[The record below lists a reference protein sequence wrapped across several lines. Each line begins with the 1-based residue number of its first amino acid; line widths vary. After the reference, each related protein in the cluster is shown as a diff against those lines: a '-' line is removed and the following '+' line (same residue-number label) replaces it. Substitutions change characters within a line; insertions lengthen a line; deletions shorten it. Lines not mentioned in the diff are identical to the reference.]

1 MAQSLHFVTLD
12 VFTTSPF
19 AGNPL
24 AVVFLSDNTPITQNQ
39 KQAIAREFNFSE
51 TIFIHPTRGAQKP
64 RTIDIFTTG
73 AEIPFAGHPTIG
85 ATSWLLLHSKPGQ
98 NSAHDDK
105 APPPAITTKAGDIPI
120 SISTEDP
127 NMVSA
132 LIPHNVHIHST
143 RFSLADLLKLH
154 PSVEPYLD
162 ASAHRDGF
170 PIVSVVKGMT
180 AAHVRLPSLEA
191 LAAATT
197 ASGASSFPAI
207 STEAGGYFDPGWDV
221 GIPLHVYF
229 YVKDVYDEARKT
241 NVIRSRMFFDATED
255 PATGSAASGL
265 VSYLTLTGQGGGGS
279 GSGSEKETLFHVV
292 QGVEMGRRSDIGL
305 KVLLKEGGNEIDKI
319 QLSGSAVKVSEG
331 DILVGAE

>member
-24 AVVFLSDNTPITQNQ
+24 ALVFLSDNIPITQTQ

-51 TIFIHPTRGAQKP
+51 TIFVHPSSWPQQP
-64 RTIDIFTTG
+64 RTIDIFTTL

-85 ATSWLLLHSKPGQ
+85 ATSWLLLHSKLGNRDEVPP
-98 NSAHDDK
+98 SAI
-105 APPPAITTKAGDIPI
+105 ATKAGEIPI
-120 SISTEDP
+120 SISAQDP
-127 NMVSA
+127 KIVSA
-132 LIPHNVHIHST
+132 LIPHNVHIHSR
-143 RFSLADLLKLH
+143 RFSLEDLLKLH

-162 ASAHRDGF
+162 PSKHADGF

-197 ASGASSFPAI
+197 ASGAYSFPAI
-207 STEAGGYFDPGWDV
+207 STEAAGYFDPGWDT

-229 YVKDVYDEARKT
+229 YVKDVWDEVRKT
-241 NVIRSRMFFDATED
+241 NVIRSRMFFDASED

-265 VSYLTLTGQGGGGS
+265 VSYLALTGIGDGN
-279 GSGSEKETLFHVV
+279 GSGSEHEMLFHVV

-305 KVLLKEGGNEIDKI
+305 KVVLKEGGREIDKI

-331 DILVGAE
+331 DIVVGAE

>member
-24 AVVFLSDNTPITQNQ
+24 AVVFLSDNTPISQAQ

-51 TIFIHPTRGAQKP
+51 TIFVHPARGGQKS
-64 RTIDIFTTG
+64 RSIDIFTTL

-85 ATSWLLLHSKPGQ
+85 ATSWLLLHSKSSN
-98 NSAHDDK
+98 NSAHDE
-105 APPPAITTKAGDIPI
+105 ASPSTITTKAGDIPV
-120 SISTEDP
+120 SISAEGA
-127 NMVSA
+127 NIVSA

-143 RFSLADLLKLH
+143 RFSLEDLFKLH
-154 PSVEPYLD
+154 PSMKPYLD
-162 ASAHRDGF
+162 ASAHTDGF

-180 AAHVRLPSLEA
+180 AAHVQLPSLEA

-197 ASGASSFPAI
+197 ASGGYGFPAI
-207 STEAGGYFDPGWDV
+207 STEAGGYFDPDWDT
-221 GIPLHVYF
+221 GLPLHVYF
-229 YVKDVYDEARKT
+229 YVKDVRDEVRKT

-265 VSYLTLTGQGGGGS
+265 VSYLALTGQGGGS
-279 GSGSEKETLFHVV
+279 GAGNQEEMLFHVV

-305 KVLLKEGGNEIDKI
+305 KVILKEGGKEIDKI

-331 DILVGAE
+331 DILIGAE

>member
-1 MAQSLHFVTLD
+1 MTQSLHYVTLD
-12 VFTTSPF
+12 VFTRTPF

-24 AVVFLSDNTPITQNQ
+24 AVVFLSDSIPINQTQ

-51 TIFIHPTRGAQKP
+51 AIFVHPSTGPEQP
-64 RTIDIFTTG
+64 RTIDIFTTL

-85 ATSWLLLHSKPGQ
+85 ATSWLLQHSKSS
-98 NSAHDDK
+98 NSNE
-105 APPPAITTKAGDIPI
+105 APPSIITTKAGDIPI

-132 LIPHNVHIHST
+132 FIPHNVHIHSK
-143 RFSLADLLKLH
+143 RFALADLLKLH
-154 PSVEPYLD
+154 PSMEPYLD
-162 ASAHRDGF
+162 ASAHADGF

-180 AAHVRLPSLEA
+180 AAHVQLPNLEA
-191 LAAATT
+191 LAAATV
-197 ASGASSFPAI
+197 ASGNCSFPAI
-207 STEAGGYFDPGWDV
+207 STEAGGYFDPGWDA

-229 YVKDVYDEARKT
+229 FVKDVWDEVRKT
-241 NVIRSRMFFDATED
+241 NVIRSRMFFDTTED

-265 VSYLTLTGQGGGGS
+265 VSYLMLTGQGGGNGS
-279 GSGSEKETLFHVV
+279 GNEKERLFHVV

-305 KVLLKEGGNEIDKI
+305 KAVLKDGGKEVDKI

-331 DILVGAE
+331 DIVVGAD